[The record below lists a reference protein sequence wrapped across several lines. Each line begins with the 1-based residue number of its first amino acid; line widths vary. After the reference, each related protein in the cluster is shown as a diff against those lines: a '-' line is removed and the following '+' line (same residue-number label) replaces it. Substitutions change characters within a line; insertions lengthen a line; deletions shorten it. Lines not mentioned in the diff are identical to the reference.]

1 MEARVIISDASAL
14 EDLRTARV
22 PKNTQNATLFAVNL
36 YNKWREYHRGLGN
49 RYAPL
54 DCGVPEILN
63 QAIPK
68 FLYEIRRKDGQ
79 QEDDSKE
86 ESIAKTNFGTNTR
99 ISLPNEVNL
108 KISTVT
114 EHDIIIPT
122 NAAIE
127 NTESEKDKNVGTE
140 LTFPVNCFVT
150 FTMD

>member
-1 MEARVIISDASAL
+1 MDFE
-14 EDLRTARV
+14 
-22 PKNTQNATLFAVNL
+22 
-36 YNKWREYHRGLGN
+36 
-49 RYAPL
+49 
-54 DCGVPEILN
+54 
-63 QAIPK
+63 
-68 FLYEIRRKDGQ
+68 
-79 QEDDSKE
+79 EDDSKE

-150 FTMD
+150 FKMD

>member
-1 MEARVIISDASAL
+1 M
-14 EDLRTARV
+14 
-22 PKNTQNATLFAVNL
+22 
-36 YNKWREYHRGLGN
+36 
-49 RYAPL
+49 
-54 DCGVPEILN
+54 
-63 QAIPK
+63 
-68 FLYEIRRKDGQ
+68 
-79 QEDDSKE
+79 
-86 ESIAKTNFGTNTR
+86 
-99 ISLPNEVNL
+99 PNEVNL